1 MGTSAGYS
9 LPTSGNWSKVKRE
22 VTTWVS
28 SGATDNASVGRV
40 VSGYVGA
47 YGGATQA
54 AQQMSH
60 AAHAGSRLAGFVGSV
75 AQHGLAETL
84 RRLNLGEY
92 IGRSATEVLR
102 GLRSYLLGDGSLIED
117 DIIQNAYMD
126 YYEAQIDGN
135 EPFEGL
141 ETLLRQTDIGA
152 MLVRFFGH
160 CIYRQFL
167 LQFHE
172 RMMRKVDIPTTQRL
186 LGLVKDYIF
195 TKLRLVTHDRDL
207 ATVDWN
213 GRDGETMSGQILRSA
228 WGFMESNNAD

>member
-9 LPTSGNWSKVKRE
+9 LPTGGNWSKVKRE

-28 SGATDNASVGRV
+28 SGATDRDSVGHV

-47 YGGATQA
+47 HGGGRQA

-60 AAHAGSRLAGFVGSV
+60 ATRAGSRLAGFVGSV
-75 AQHGLAETL
+75 AQNGLAETL
-84 RRLNLGEY
+84 RGLNLGEY

-117 DIIQNAYMD
+117 DIVQNAYMD
-126 YYEAQIDGN
+126 FYEEQLDGD
-135 EPFEGL
+135 ESFEGL
-141 ETLLRQTDIGA
+141 ETLLRQTDIGT

-195 TKLRLVTHDRDL
+195 TKLRLVTHEKDL
-207 ATVDWN
+207 SAVDWN
-213 GRDGETMSGQILRSA
+213 GGDGEALSGQILQSA
-228 WGFMESNNAD
+228 LEFMEANNAD